1 MATPLTDRN
10 LLFGIL
16 ALQMDFITRDQLVA
30 GMNAWVLDKLK
41 PLGEILVEQRV
52 LETRDRDIIDAMVGR
67 QVERHGGDVEK
78 SLAALPG
85 AEGLR
90 SRLAPTD
97 DQDVQDSLA
106 AVPGFARFAHASTQ
120 DAGTTGGEE
129 TASWDGDVFTLT
141 SRLRVLRRH
150 ARGGLGEVFLARDEA
165 LGRSVALKQ
174 MQDAPARSAQMRAR
188 FLLEAEIT
196 GGLDHPFIVP
206 IHGLG
211 FDRDHRPFYA
221 MKFIEGQTLRDAVLD
236 FHRNLKHPRA
246 AGEQLVAFRELL
258 TRFVQVCQAIHYA
271 HERGVL
277 HRDLT
282 PSNIMLG
289 KHGETLVVDWGL
301 AKVIGRDDTTGE
313 GEPTLQPSSGSD
325 VPGNGNRGDGRNA
338 RVHVARAGPGPRS
351 RPRPAQRRLCAG
363 GGPLSSPCR
372 PPADRPRRL
381 RRPSPP
387 NHDRRDHAPA
397 PGRLTRCHSCQ
408 ARHPAAARG
417 HLSRRDGTR
426 PGRPVRVG

>member
-1 MATPLTDRN
+1 MATPHADRN

-16 ALQMDFITRDQLVA
+16 ALQMDFINRDQLVA

-150 ARGGLGEVFLARDEA
+150 ARGGLGEEFLARDEA
-165 LGRSVALKQ
+165 LGRQWPSS
-174 MQDAPARSAQMRAR
+174 RCR
-188 FLLEAEIT
+188 T
-196 GGLDHPFIVP
+196 HPP
-206 IHGLG
+206 
-211 FDRDHRPFYA
+211 
-221 MKFIEGQTLRDAVLD
+221 AVL
-236 FHRNLKHPRA
+236 R
-246 AGEQLVAFRELL
+246 
-258 TRFVQVCQAIHYA
+258 C
-271 HERGVL
+271 
-277 HRDLT
+277 
-282 PSNIMLG
+282 
-289 KHGETLVVDWGL
+289 
-301 AKVIGRDDTTGE
+301 
-313 GEPTLQPSSGSD
+313 
-325 VPGNGNRGDGRNA
+325 
-338 RVHVARAGPGPRS
+338 GPASCS
-351 RPRPAQRRLCAG
+351 RPR
-363 GGPLSSPCR
+363 S
-372 PPADRPRRL
+372 
-381 RRPSPP
+381 
-387 NHDRRDHAPA
+387 
-397 PGRLTRCHSCQ
+397 
-408 ARHPAAARG
+408 PAASTTRSSCRSTAWASTVTTAR
-417 HLSRRDGTR
+417 STR
-426 PGRPVRVG
+426 